1 MTQTRSVSTKIII
14 RLGAVV
20 LLALGCQMLLQKYKI
35 DSSVDKV
42 VEAELTS
49 TTLAISESIQ
59 SIKVQIKAD
68 VGIILANNAIEDN
81 ANYDMIDDER
91 NKKKTA
97 NLLRQ
102 FLTKVSV
109 FKQAYSHLQIV
120 SYSGTVAN
128 VEQGRATP
136 PQEEVDLEDLA
147 ERLEAEVESSESNM
161 PVLYELSIVKDSVQF
176 KFLAGH
182 YLEEEFSSV
191 LLGTMN
197 IDTQLIKALEKANAK
212 NTFVSISL
220 LNGTPLIDSTS
231 LSNNI
236 FSEAPDLHPEQWETS
251 KQSFPSLDLIITIS
265 VPLETAYAL
274 SHELTLA
281 TVISSLLT
289 LSIIMFALYACCKT
303 LIKDPLQKVVAV
315 IDKVVG
321 QHQLSQH
328 ANNKSQIKYDE
339 IQYFTRQ
346 FTDLMTS
353 IHGLTAL
360 VVGTSGNINELS
372 SKLMGGIDETV
383 TGFDSQ
389 LRSSDTIVQQVREM
403 VSMMDDISQEV
414 RASVASIND
423 AEQDLHEGKAG
434 VSSVS
439 NSFQAIATQVATTQ
453 TAFVNVD
460 AEMKKVMGVIEV
472 ITSIANQTNLL
483 ALNAAIEAARAGEQ
497 GRGFAV
503 VADEVRS
510 LAQRTQDSTEQIGGM
525 IKNLHQGIADASSS
539 FVAMVNKTKEGE
551 DQANQSEVIFKSI
564 EGHFQNTVTRNQS
577 ISRLVDTGVEQTDGV
592 NSELNVIVGSVQ
604 ENSTKINNLKEVI
617 VELHSISD
625 QLNQMVQGF
634 RIG

>member
-1 MTQTRSVSTKIII
+1 
-14 RLGAVV
+14 
-20 LLALGCQMLLQKYKI
+20 
-35 DSSVDKV
+35 
-42 VEAELTS
+42 
-49 TTLAISESIQ
+49 
-59 SIKVQIKAD
+59 
-68 VGIILANNAIEDN
+68 
-81 ANYDMIDDER
+81 
-91 NKKKTA
+91 
-97 NLLRQ
+97 
-102 FLTKVSV
+102 
-109 FKQAYSHLQIV
+109 
-120 SYSGTVAN
+120 
-128 VEQGRATP
+128 
-136 PQEEVDLEDLA
+136 
-147 ERLEAEVESSESNM
+147 
-161 PVLYELSIVKDSVQF
+161 
-176 KFLAGH
+176 
-182 YLEEEFSSV
+182 
-191 LLGTMN
+191 
-197 IDTQLIKALEKANAK
+197 
-212 NTFVSISL
+212 
-220 LNGTPLIDSTS
+220 
-231 LSNNI
+231 
-236 FSEAPDLHPEQWETS
+236 
-251 KQSFPSLDLIITIS
+251 
-265 VPLETAYAL
+265 
-274 SHELTLA
+274 
-281 TVISSLLT
+281 
-289 LSIIMFALYACCKT
+289 
-303 LIKDPLQKVVAV
+303 
-315 IDKVVG
+315 
-321 QHQLSQH
+321 
-328 ANNKSQIKYDE
+328 
-339 IQYFTRQ
+339 
-346 FTDLMTS
+346 
-353 IHGLTAL
+353 
-360 VVGTSGNINELS
+360 
-372 SKLMGGIDETV
+372 
-383 TGFDSQ
+383 
-389 LRSSDTIVQQVREM
+389 
-403 VSMMDDISQEV
+403 MMDDISQEV